1 MINILLILLSV
12 LTLSACNS
20 MSTYSLQVDCT
31 PTELRLQ
38 NSENFWVNISRY
50 GPASQK
56 NILIIPPTGG
66 TNFLDRSYAK
76 NFCIAGYQ
84 VFVLKNWD
92 LQTETGNF
100 DLALHQRFYERS
112 EKAIDLTLNEIKTG
126 SIGLLGTSVGALHSA
141 VAASTKDRINA
152 VFIITGG
159 APLSSIIVNSDQDA
173 MVNLG
178 VKRKQAFGFKNKNDY
193 LSALAPQ
200 IKLEPMKLG
209 DGFKKKKLG
218 MVVALEDTT
227 VPSEAQKALQNY
239 WKPTFV
245 IELANGHF
253 WAIINTW
260 LYHSDEIL
268 EFFESSLNLKR

>member
-1 MINILLILLSV
+1 MLKSILLSASFIALV
-12 LTLSACNS
+12 FGCSCATFNS
-20 MSTYSLQVDCT
+20 KIDCT

-38 NSENFWVNISRY
+38 NSENFAVNISRY
-50 GPASQK
+50 GPTSQK
-56 NILIIPPTGG
+56 NLLIIPPTGG
-66 TNFLDRSYAK
+66 ANFIDRSYAK
-76 NFCIAGYQ
+76 NFCVAGYQ
-84 VFVLKNWD
+84 VFVLKSWD
-92 LQTETGNF
+92 QQTETGNF

-112 EKAIDLTLNEIKTG
+112 EKAIDLTLNEIKAG

-141 VAASTKDRINA
+141 VAASTKNRINA

-178 VKRKQAFGFKNKNDY
+178 LKRKQAFGFKNKNEY
-193 LSALAPQ
+193 LLALAPQ

-209 DGFKKKKLG
+209 DGFKSKKLG
-218 MVVALEDTT
+218 MVVALNDTT
-227 VPSEAQKALQNY
+227 VPSEAQIELQNY
-239 WKPTFV
+239 WKPTLV

-268 EFFESSLNLKR
+268 EFFESSLN

>member
-1 MINILLILLSV
+1 MKSILLLASFTALLF
-12 LTLSACNS
+12 ACACV
-20 MSTYSLQVDCT
+20 TYSSQADCT
-31 PTELRLQ
+31 PAELRLQ
-38 NSENFWVNISRY
+38 NPENFGVNISRY
-50 GPASQK
+50 GPTSQK
-56 NILIIPPTGG
+56 NLLIIPPTGG

-76 NFCIAGYQ
+76 NFCVAGYQ
-84 VFVLKNWD
+84 VFVLKSWD
-92 LQTETGNF
+92 LQTEAGNF

-159 APLSSIIVNSDQDA
+159 APLSAIIVNSDQDA

-193 LSALAPQ
+193 LSALAPH

-218 MVVALEDTT
+218 MVVAREDTT
-227 VPSEAQKALQNY
+227 IPFDAQQTLQNY
-239 WKPTFV
+239 WKPTLV

-253 WAIINTW
+253 WAIVNTW